1 MKFTEEE
8 LKAVQS
14 SVLFHYEAEERYI
27 GKRYMGKWYIS
38 KNADLHIKKSKTLLR
53 LEKHCQ
59 FSPVMHALH
68 QSPFSVALHK
78 VRYGILFSQLILQ
91 KTCVITDVHLSICFG
106 LLLHGREPI

>member
-38 KNADLHIKKSKTLLR
+38 KNADLHIEKSKLLKTI
-53 LEKHCQ
+53 LEKIERLQ
-59 FSPVMHALH
+59 GEL
-68 QSPFSVALHK
+68 
-78 VRYGILFSQLILQ
+78 SQ
-91 KTCVITDVHLSICFG
+91 
-106 LLLHGREPI
+106 